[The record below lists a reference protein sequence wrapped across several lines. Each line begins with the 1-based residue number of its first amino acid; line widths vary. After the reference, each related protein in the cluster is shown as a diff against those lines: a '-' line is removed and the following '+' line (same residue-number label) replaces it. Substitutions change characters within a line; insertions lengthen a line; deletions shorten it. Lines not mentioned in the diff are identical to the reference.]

1 MLIGMRE
8 KSDITDIIVAS
19 GVSRVRKDFCEAI
32 ATIYNK
38 GIPDDEDMKDLAIS
52 WHNLKLCLKE
62 HDLFAAIGLDVNNGN
77 CTVSD
82 LMDGEGIFR
91 RSKDAIDFNVFGNTD
106 ANAYDYQALH
116 QYNIMLEKRGNN
128 LFYILDI
135 LAKQD
140 GELTDLN
147 SFGKDEL
154 SNVVIMWVNAIAAL
168 KLWMIETFQVYLH
181 IEGKILSSLA
191 YLK

>member
-8 KSDITDIIVAS
+8 KSDITDAIVS
-19 GVSRVRKDFCEAI
+19 TGTSRFRKDFCETI

-38 GIPDDEDMKDLAIS
+38 GIPDDEDLKNLAIS

-62 HDLFAAIGLDVNNGN
+62 HDLFAEIGFDVNDGN
-77 CTVSD
+77 CTVSY

-91 RSKDAIDFNVFGNTD
+91 RSKDAIAFNVFGNTD

-116 QYNIMLEKRGNN
+116 HYNVMLEKRGNS

-154 SNVVIMWVNAIAAL
+154 SNELIMWVNAIAAL

-181 IEGKILSSLA
+181 IEGKMLSSLA
-191 YLK
+191 YRK

>member
-8 KSDITDIIVAS
+8 KSDITDIIVKT
-19 GVSRVRKDFCEAI
+19 GVSRFRKDFCETI

-38 GIPDDEDMKDLAIS
+38 GIPDDDDLKDLAIS

-62 HDLFAAIGLDVNNGN
+62 HDLFAEIGLDVNNGN

-116 QYNIMLEKRGNN
+116 HYNTMLEKRGNN

-140 GELTDLN
+140 GEFKDFN
-147 SFGKDEL
+147 SLGKDEL
-154 SNVVIMWVNAIAAL
+154 SNAVIMWVNAIAAL

-191 YLK
+191 YRK

>member
-19 GVSRVRKDFCEAI
+19 GVSRFRKDFCEAI